1 MATTTRWLAGLPTRA
16 EAFFGLVKLPEILP
30 PSKREVAH
38 RPPDIRNSGFLV
50 NGLEVL
56 TDDYPL
62 RKSRPEVL
70 PAGNNQRYPGLR
82 LASINLRTSGP
93 QMFVPRQQKL

>member
-50 NGLEVL
+50 NGLEII
-56 TDDYPL
+56 TDDYPFGNHDL
-62 RKSRPEVL
+62 RSCRQETISAI
-70 PAGNNQRYPGLR
+70 PA
-82 LASINLRTSGP
+82 SG
-93 QMFVPRQQKL
+93 